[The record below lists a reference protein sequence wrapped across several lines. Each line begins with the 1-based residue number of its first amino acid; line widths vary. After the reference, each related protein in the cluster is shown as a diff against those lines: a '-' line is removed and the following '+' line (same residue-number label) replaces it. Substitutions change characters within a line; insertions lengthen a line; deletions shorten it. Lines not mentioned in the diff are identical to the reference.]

1 MPAEADL
8 RRLWHVVAAIP
19 RGRVLSYA
27 EVARRSRLPGGPR
40 QVARA
45 LWLAPVD
52 LQLPWH
58 RVVNSR
64 GRPGLPAGTPEHAE
78 QLARLRSEGL
88 DISRRLP
95 VGDGQGSVPTL
106 DEWLWGPG

>member
-1 MPAEADL
+1 VPAEPDL
-8 RRLWHVVAAIP
+8 RRLWRVVAAIP
-19 RGRVLSYA
+19 SGRVLSYA

-45 LWLAPVD
+45 LRLAPLD

-64 GRPGLPAGTPEHAE
+64 GRPGLPAGSPEHAE
-78 QLARLRSEGL
+78 QLARLRAEGF
-88 DISRRLP
+88 DVARPLP
-95 VGDGQGSVPTL
+95 LGDGQGPVTTL

>member
-1 MPAEADL
+1 MPAEPDL
-8 RRLWHVVAAIP
+8 RRLWRVVAAIP
-19 RGRVLSYA
+19 SGRVLSYA

-45 LWLAPVD
+45 LRLAPLD
-52 LQLPWH
+52 LHLPWH

-64 GRPGLPAGTPEHAE
+64 GRPGLPAGSPEHAE
-78 QLARLRSEGL
+78 QLARLQAEGF
-88 DISRRLP
+88 DVARPLP
-95 VGDGQGSVPTL
+95 LGDGQGPVTTL

>member
-1 MPAEADL
+1 MPAESDL
-8 RRLWHVVAAIP
+8 SRLWRVVAAIP
-19 RGRVLSYA
+19 SGRVLSYA

-45 LWLAPVD
+45 LRLAPVD

-64 GRPGLPAGTPEHAE
+64 GRLGLPVGTAEHVE
-78 QLARLRSEGL
+78 QVARLQAEGH
-88 DISRRLP
+88 DVTRPLP
-95 VGDGQGSVPTL
+95 LGDGQGADGSL
-106 DEWLWGPG
+106 DEWLWGPE